1 MNFSFLSPYML
12 FGLILAGIPVLIHL
26 ISVKKA
32 KTLKFPETRFVRLAV
47 TRTQKKLKLLQ
58 LFLLFLRVLAV
69 ILLVL
74 AFSRVVLNP
83 PKTGAA
89 KKEEPAAAALLL
101 DSSYSMDCTAG
112 GKTSFED
119 AKESCLAAL
128 KVFREEDRVAFG
140 SFSET
145 VKDGAGLEFNREKLE
160 QKIRSSKL
168 TGMKTSMKA
177 ALNFGYTA
185 LKESRS
191 ANKQIIVFT
200 DAAVHGLNM
209 AAPSEI
215 KDFDADVKV
224 IIASAGVAGANCGIT
239 GVLPAASLPGMAGFN
254 IAVKDFSGNGAVS
267 AEVSLY
273 SGGERKVFGK
283 DDIPAGGVLSK
294 NLFFSVP
301 ENSDLEGY
309 AGLSCGDCL
318 KADDRFYFASSV
330 KRKKN
335 VLLIDGDPKLSQF
348 NSETFFLKTALS
360 PEVSKDP
367 GIIPSVSAPA
377 GLLNLD
383 LSVFKVIFLCNL
395 EALSPAAERR
405 LEGFMQEGG
414 SLVFFPGDRVNQKAY
429 SAVSKNIFPAEISRF
444 SRSENTINPL
454 TAAPDCGLFKIF
466 DVFGLMKPKFY
477 GNYILTPAPGAN
489 VLLAFRDGAPF
500 LIEGARTARAPGRA
514 LVFSVPADRDLGDF
528 PLKPVFLP
536 FAKALVEYLSGS
548 EEIAAKSQL
557 KCGETF
563 IREPRGG
570 RVKSASVS
578 GPDNKTVRAE
588 VSDGKVLVK
597 ETGEPGIYKLSVVEA
612 GGSRL
617 PESFAVNVDA
627 ASGESSLE
635 KYGPLDLKAVLKA
648 KRVELIRCGPGFPAE
663 LEMIVRGR
671 EISSYLLLAVLCLLA
686 LEGAVAVRKL

>member
-1 MNFSFLSPYML
+1 MNFSFLAPYML
-12 FGLILAGIPVLIHL
+12 YGLLLSGIPVLIHL

-32 KTLKFPETRFVRLAV
+32 KILKFPETRFVRLAV

-58 LFLLFLRVLAV
+58 LLLLLLRVLAI

-74 AFSRVVLNP
+74 AFSRVILNP

-89 KKEEPAAAALLL
+89 KREEPAAAALLL
-101 DSSYSMDCTAG
+101 DSSYSMGCSAG
-112 GKTSFED
+112 GKTAFEE
-119 AKESCLAAL
+119 AKDSCLAAL
-128 KVFREEDRVAFG
+128 KVFHEEDRVAFC
-140 SFSET
+140 SFSEM
-145 VKDGAGLEFNREKLE
+145 VKDGTGLEFDREKLG
-160 QKIRSSKL
+160 QKIKSSKL
-168 TGMKTSMKA
+168 TGMKTSLKA

-200 DAAVHGLNM
+200 DAAAHGINI
-209 AAPSEI
+209 ASPSEI

-224 IIASAGVAGANCGIT
+224 IVASAGAAGANCGIT
-239 GVLPAASLPGMAGFN
+239 AVLPAASLPKMAGFN
-254 IAVKDFSGNGAVS
+254 ISVKDFSGKGAES

-283 DDIPAGGVLSK
+283 DDIPAGGTLSK
-294 NLFFSVP
+294 ALFFPVP
-301 ENSDLEGY
+301 EDSDLEGC

-348 NSETFFLKTALS
+348 NSETFFLQTALS

-367 GIIPSVSAPA
+367 GIIPSVAAPA

-383 LSVFKVIFLCNL
+383 LSAFKVIFLCNV
-395 EALSPAAERR
+395 EEISPAAERR
-405 LEGFMQEGG
+405 LDGFMQEGG
-414 SLVFFPGDRVNQKAY
+414 NIVFFPGDRVDIKAY
-429 SAVSKNIFPAEISRF
+429 SAVSRNIFPAAIGKL
-444 SRSENTINPL
+444 SRSENTVNPL
-454 TAAPDCGLFKIF
+454 TAAPECGLFKRF

-477 GNYILTPAPGAN
+477 GNLDLIPAAGAN

-500 LIEGARTARAPGRA
+500 LIEGGRTARVPGRT

-536 FAKALVEYLSGS
+536 FTKALVEYLAGGEDTS
-548 EEIAAKSQL
+548 AKSQI
-557 KCGETF
+557 KCGEVF
-563 IREPRGG
+563 KREPGGG
-570 RVKSASVS
+570 RVKSASVI
-578 GPDNKTVRAE
+578 GPDNKTINAE

-597 ETGEPGIYKLSVVEA
+597 DTEEPGIYKLSIVEA
-612 GGSRL
+612 GGTRL
-617 PESFAVNVDA
+617 AESFAVNVDA
-627 ASGESSLE
+627 SSGESALE
-635 KYGPLDLKAVLKA
+635 KFGSFDLKAALKS
-648 KRVELIRCGPGFPAE
+648 KRVEFIKCGPGLPAE

-671 EISSYLLLAVLCLLA
+671 EISSLLLLAALCLLA
-686 LEGAVAVRKL
+686 IEGAVAVRKL

>member
-1 MNFSFLSPYML
+1 MNFSFLAPYAL
-12 FGLILAGIPVLIHL
+12 YGLILAGIPVLIHL

-32 KTLKFPETRFVRLAV
+32 KVLKFPETRFVRLAV

-58 LFLLFLRVLAV
+58 LLLLLLRMLAI

-89 KKEEPAAAALLL
+89 KKEEPAAVALLL
-101 DSSYSMDCTAG
+101 DTSYSMGSLAG
-112 GKTSFED
+112 GKTAFEE
-119 AKESCLAAL
+119 AKDSCLAAL
-128 KVFREEDRVAFG
+128 KVFREEDRIAFC

-145 VKDGAGLEFNREKLE
+145 VKDGTGLEFDREKLG
-160 QKIRSSKL
+160 QKIKLAKL
-168 TGMKTSMKA
+168 TGMKTSLKA

-191 ANKQIIVFT
+191 ANKQIVVFT
-200 DAAVHGLNM
+200 DAAVHGINF
-209 AAPSEI
+209 ASPSEI

-224 IIASAGVAGANCGIT
+224 IVASAGAAGANCGIT
-239 GVLPAASLPGMAGFN
+239 AVLPAPSLPGMAGFN
-254 IAVKDFSGNGAVS
+254 ISAKDFSGKGAPS
-267 AEVSLY
+267 AEVSLH

-283 DDIPAGGVLSK
+283 DDIPAGGTLSK
-294 NLFFSVP
+294 SLFFPVP
-301 ENSDLEGY
+301 QDFDLEGY
-309 AGLSCGDCL
+309 AELSCGDCL
-318 KADDRFYFASSV
+318 KADDRCYFASRV

-360 PEVSKDP
+360 PEVSKNP
-367 GIIPSVSAPA
+367 GIIPSVAAPA

-383 LSVFKVIFLCNL
+383 LSAYKVIFLCNV
-395 EALSPAAERR
+395 EEISGAAERR

-414 SLVFFPGDRVNQKAY
+414 NIVFFPGDRVNIKAY
-429 SAVSKNIFPAEISRF
+429 SSVSKNIFPAAIGKF
-444 SRSENTINPL
+444 SRAENSINPL
-454 TAAPDCGLFKIF
+454 TAAPDCGLFKRF

-477 GNYILTPAPGAN
+477 GHLDLIPAAGAS

-500 LIEGARTARAPGRA
+500 LIEGGRTSRVPGKA

-536 FAKALVEYLSGS
+536 FTKALVEYLSGGEDALAGS
-548 EEIAAKSQL
+548 EI
-557 KCGETF
+557 KCGEVF
-563 IREPRGG
+563 RREPAGG
-570 RVKSASVS
+570 RVKSVSVA
-578 GPDNKTVRAE
+578 GPDNNAVSAE

-597 ETGEPGIYKLSVVEA
+597 DTEVPGLYRLSIVETGGT
-612 GGSRL
+612 RL
-617 PESFAVNVDA
+617 AEYFAVNVDA
-627 ASGESSLE
+627 ASGESAPE
-635 KYGPLDLKAVLKA
+635 KFGSLDLKAVLKA
-648 KRVELIRCGPGFPAE
+648 GRVELIKCGPGLPAE

-671 EISSYLLLAVLCLLA
+671 EISSLLFLAVLCLLA
-686 LEGAVAVRKL
+686 VEGAVAVRKL